1 MCVVCAHARRT
12 QRQGLFNFIVTRL
25 GDPISNPTVDLA
37 ELLPRQQWLLW
48 YVFHTDEHK
57 RCALVAIASPGEL
70 MKMRGDV
77 ATPSVEHR
85 SMCPEDTF
93 EEFRETLD
101 LAMDLK
107 NGSTGVQQPDAGQPP
122 DSDAISHNDDDDDN
136 DKDVSE
142 LDLFGEELDET
153 GS

>member
-1 MCVVCAHARRT
+1 MCVVCDHARPT

-48 YVFHTDEHK
+48 YVFNTDERK
-57 RCALVAIASPGEL
+57 RCPFTEMASPEEKS
-70 MKMRGDV
+70 KMEGVDV
-77 ATPSVEHR
+77 ATPFVEHR
-85 SMCPEDTF
+85 SMCPEDQF

-107 NGSTGVQQPDAGQPP
+107 NGSTGVQPP
-122 DSDAISHNDDDDDN
+122 DDDD
-136 DKDVSE
+136 DVSE
-142 LDLFGEELDET
+142 LDLFGDN
-153 GS
+153 